1 MKNIQAVFKL
11 IRKHSPNTTVLYESR
26 FAELEKLVR
35 NDLIFFPLHFYLE
48 VLQSLGLIKI
58 SKIRKGIALT
68 EKGKTVN
75 GNYVAGFKATVILFL
90 LFIKRLFLL
99 LVMFILFWPMYI
111 NMERQYNT
119 EQHKE
124 C

>member
-1 MKNIQAVFKL
+1 MIK
-11 IRKHSPNTTVLYESR
+11 
-26 FAELEKLVR
+26 EKLVR